1 MCHFLVTIFIE
12 LIKHYPPHNP
22 PIRTSFSQMNAI
34 REGLGGDTIVSFFPT
49 QAYLSRPSFLE
60 LQMAESLLGNFKS
73 AVVFAVA
80 SDRRDLVKMILDGLV
95 ALLEVRQAF
104 STDAP
109 GTVAENFIGLR
120 RVQQRKFFSLRL
132 ITLIESVLLPMAGE
146 YGKRFKT
153 LIDPHYRALKTLTG
167 ILYISGLSD
176 YASPLQFLGGVRIA
190 RNSDATKNSNG
201 RVSKIINAT
210 VWGLIY
216 AIQLGQWYFS
226 HEDSLQRKKF
236 TPSSL
241 PPPPKKSAAGLPADP
256 TVCPICLRQR
266 SNPAVV
272 VATGVVYCYAC
283 IWPKIDSVGI
293 PIDAPD
299 KSKFIRRLAVL

>member
-1 MCHFLVTIFIE
+1 MCHFLVTIFIAVIIIPSE
-12 LIKHYPPHNP
+12 F
-22 PIRTSFSQMNAI
+22 PIRTLPSQMNAI
-34 REGLGGDTIVSFFPT
+34 RDGLAGDTIVSFFPT

-80 SDRRDLVKMILDGLV
+80 SDRRDLVKMILDGIV
-95 ALLEVRQAF
+95 ALLEFRQAF
-104 STDAP
+104 SIDAP
-109 GTVAENFIGLR
+109 GTVAENFIGLK
-120 RVQQRKFFSLRL
+120 RVQHRKSFSLRL

-146 YGKRFKT
+146 YSEKFQT

-190 RNSDATKNSNG
+190 RNSDATKNSKG

-226 HEDSLQRKKF
+226 HEESLQRKKF
-236 TPSSL
+236 TPLSL

-256 TVCPICLRQR
+256 TLCPICLRQR

-272 VATGVVYCYAC
+272 IATGVVYCYAC
-283 IWPKIDSVGI
+283 IWQKIDSVGI